1 MTLKT
6 RSFPQGEPSELEQ
19 KLADNLHK
27 ELRQVAALLTE
38 DNSRSLPK
46 LAKVMKVSQQYLYA
60 QIKRGYL
67 PDGRV
72 LQIKTLLSRAGYDI
86 ANLPEDK
93 KVDFGALRPE
103 QLIRC
108 KYE

>member
-1 MTLKT
+1 MTST
-6 RSFPQGEPSELEQ
+6 ARPSPQSGLSDTEK
-19 KLADNLHK
+19 KLAENLHK
-27 ELRQVAALLTE
+27 ELMQVASLLTL
-38 DNSRSLPK
+38 DGSRSIPK
-46 LAKVMKVSQQYLYA
+46 LARVMHVSQQYLYA

-72 LQIKTLLSRAGYDI
+72 LQIKSLLSRAGYDVD
-86 ANLPEDK
+86 NLPEGK